1 LSDGRP
7 CVATPSV
14 CRPVKTY
21 RTIVLGLGAMGSST
35 LHHLARRGHHAL
47 GIDRHSPPHA
57 FGSSHGDTRIT
68 RLAIGEGVH
77 FTPLALRSH
86 ALWRELER
94 ETGAQLL
101 TSNGGLFISSP
112 AHSAKMHVADF
123 FANTLAAARD
133 HGIDHEIL
141 DAAAIRRR
149 FPPFAVADD
158 EYGYFEPEAGFL
170 RPEACIRAHL
180 ESAERRGAEIH
191 RNETVTGFDVS
202 TRGVTVVTDRDRYA
216 AERLIMAAGSWLPTL
231 VGEALAQHFRVYRQV
246 LYWYAIDGDPAPFL
260 PASLPVFIW
269 ELQGRPRGLYGFPAL
284 DGPHGGVKAATEQ
297 FDVETTADA
306 AQSPPTAADSDAVYA
321 ELVAP
326 FLKGLSSRCVKSA
339 TCLYTVTPDFGFV
352 IDAHPDSDR
361 VLIVAPCSGHG
372 FKHSPAVGEAA
383 AAWADERVAPFEIPA
398 FKLARFG

>member
-1 LSDGRP
+1 M
-7 CVATPSV
+7 
-14 CRPVKTY
+14 KTF
-21 RTIVLGLGAMGSST
+21 RAIVLGLGAMGSAT
-35 LHHLARRGHHAL
+35 LHHLAKRGHRAL

-68 RLAIGEGVH
+68 RLAIGEGAH

-94 ETGAQLL
+94 ETGTTLL

-112 AHSAKMHVADF
+112 RRSTAMHVPDF
-123 FANTLAAARD
+123 FANTLAAARE
-133 HGIDHEIL
+133 HLIAHEVL
-141 DAAAIRRR
+141 EAPAIRRR
-149 FPPFAVADD
+149 FPPFNVADD

-180 ESAERRGAEIH
+180 ESAERRGSEIH

-202 TRGVTVVTDRDRYA
+202 ARGVTVATDRGRYS
-216 AERLIMAAGSWLPTL
+216 AERLIVAAGSWLPTL
-231 VGEALAQHFRVYRQV
+231 VDRTLARHFKIYRQE
-246 LYWYAIDGDPAPFL
+246 LYWFAIDGEPAPFL
-260 PASLPVFIW
+260 PAAFPIFIW
-269 ELQGRPRGLYGFPAL
+269 ELQGRSRGLYGFPAL
-284 DGPHGGVKAATEQ
+284 DGPQGGVKAATEQ

-306 AQSPPTAADSDAVYA
+306 ARPPPTPADSAAVHA
-321 ELVAP
+321 ELIAP
-326 FLKGLSSRCVKSA
+326 FLSGLSARCVKAA

-352 IDAHPDSDR
+352 IDGHPDSDR

-383 AAWADERVAPFEIPA
+383 AAWADEGVTPFDFAA
-398 FKLARFG
+398 FKLARFS

>member
-1 LSDGRP
+1 MKS
-7 CVATPSV
+7 
-14 CRPVKTY
+14 Y
-21 RTIVLGLGAMGSST
+21 RTIVLGLGAMGSAT
-35 LHHLARRGHHAL
+35 LHHLAKRGHRAL

-68 RLAIGEGVH
+68 RLAIGEGAH

-94 ETGAQLL
+94 ETGATLL
-101 TSNGGLFISSP
+101 TSNGGLFISSTTR
-112 AHSAKMHVADF
+112 SAKMHVADF
-123 FANTLAAARD
+123 FATTLAAASE
-133 HGIDHEIL
+133 HGIAHEVL
-141 DAAAIRRR
+141 DAPAIRRR
-149 FPPFAVADD
+149 FPPFNVADD
-158 EYGYFEPEAGFL
+158 EHGYFEPEAGYL

-180 ESAERRGAEIH
+180 DSAERHGAEIH

-202 TRGVTVVTDRDRYA
+202 ARGVTVVTDRDRYA
-216 AERLIMAAGSWLPTL
+216 AERLVVAAGSWLPAL
-231 VGEALAQHFRVYRQV
+231 VGRTLARHFKIYRQE
-246 LYWYAIDGDPAPFL
+246 LYWYAIDGDPAPFH
-260 PASLPVFIW
+260 PAVFPIFIW
-269 ELQGRPRGLYGFPAL
+269 ELQGRSRGLYGFPAL

-297 FDVETTADA
+297 FDMETTADA
-306 AQSPPTAADSDAVYA
+306 AYTPPTAADSGAVHN

-326 FLKGLSSRCVKSA
+326 FLPGLSARCLKIA

-352 IDAHPDSDR
+352 IDSHPDSDR

-383 AAWADERVAPFEIPA
+383 AAWADEGATPFDFAA